1 MTDQAYEKLATV
13 LDTLPNG
20 FPRTESGVEIKLLQK
35 IFTSDEADLTAD
47 LRLTYETVEQIAA
60 RTGRPLEGLAEKLHE
75 MTHKGQ
81 IRGIEM
87 GPMKI
92 YQLLPWVFG
101 IFEFQVGRMDREMA
115 ELNEEYYQSFGRQ
128 FFENKPPLMHVVP
141 VEKDI
146 PVAHQALPYEQVS
159 AIIEK
164 GQSFGLES
172 CVCKK
177 EKRLLDE
184 PCDRPEEVCL
194 GIAPVPGVFDDF
206 PWGRSITKEQAYEV
220 LRQAEENALVHLT
233 YNMQNDQFFICNCCG
248 CCCGVL
254 RSINELG
261 VSAAVNSTY
270 YAEIDPEECTV
281 CGTCLD
287 ERCQIAAIEEGE
299 EAYRVLKDKC
309 IGCGLCISTCPGE
322 AISLVRKP
330 EAEIVTP
337 PLDQHLWYEARGA
350 ARGVDFSAHK

>member
-35 IFTSDEADLTAD
+35 IFTPDEADLTAD

-281 CGTCLD
+281 
-287 ERCQIAAIEEGE
+287 
-299 EAYRVLKDKC
+299 
-309 IGCGLCISTCPGE
+309 
-322 AISLVRKP
+322 
-330 EAEIVTP
+330 
-337 PLDQHLWYEARGA
+337 
-350 ARGVDFSAHK
+350 